1 MLPHKK
7 VLCNLIAIE
16 KQERKAMIKKKK
28 KKRYEKLRQRIFEN
42 SRS

>member
-28 KKRYEKLRQRIFEN
+28 KKTIREIKAKNI
-42 SRS
+42 

>member
-28 KKRYEKLRQRIFEN
+28 KRYEKLRQRIFEN